1 MLKRGT
7 VCRVIRDVTGFF
19 HIGDIVVVLENYVEV
34 PHCCLIEDYNPNY
47 SLYDYTVDKY
57 NPMIEDYELEELYD
71 WSEK

>member
-34 PHCCLIEDYNPNY
+34 PHCCLIEDYNQIIH
-47 SLYDYTVDKY
+47 S
-57 NPMIEDYELEELYD
+57 MIIL
-71 WSEK
+71 